1 MRFPS
6 KFVRPLA
13 MIALASFMV
22 AGVAGCKWFRKGD
35 RGDYA
40 LAPEAR
46 PLEVPPDLNLPDTS
60 GASKLPSTA
69 SALTTSAPPA
79 AVSGTGFQTGGS
91 RDEVFAKL
99 GPLLSA
105 TEGLTVSS
113 SAPLLGVYDVT
124 YGGGNFLVR
133 VTAVEG
139 GAYVSAV
146 DPRGLPATGEAPAKL
161 IAALKAKLGN

>member
-1 MRFPS
+1 MRLSP

-13 MIALASFMV
+13 MIALASFV
-22 AGVAGCKWFRKGD
+22 VVGVSGCKWFRKSD

-40 LAPEAR
+40 LSPETR

-60 GASKLPSTA
+60 GAARLPNTA
-69 SALTTSAPPA
+69 SALSTSAPVA
-79 AVSGTGFQTGGS
+79 AAPSTGFRASGS

-133 VTAVEG
+133 VAATEG

-146 DPRGLPATGEAPAKL
+146 DPRGLPAAGEGPTKL
-161 IAALKAKLGN
+161 IAALKAQLGG